1 MHFLSKMLLCADID
15 ALCRLLP
22 ELRSIR
28 QHKIYHA
35 AVLGFCQMSGERG
48 GKRFEPSET
57 RRGEIGLTVYFDRY
71 SVKALSFWFRLRPW
85 LYD

>member
-1 MHFLSKMLLCADID
+1 
-15 ALCRLLP
+15 
-22 ELRSIR
+22 
-28 QHKIYHA
+28 
-35 AVLGFCQMSGERG
+35 MSGERG